1 MRPILPIMVA
11 IVLAGSCTAPILAVN
26 KAMAQP
32 FGGQAAPG
40 RHMEERPFGGPSPKN
55 RSVVRN
61 GKKCAF
67 SEDPASTK
75 VQTCDLENEDRV
87 GKKCTCPG
95 VATQGKVIE

>member
-1 MRPILPIMVA
+1 MRPTLPIVAA
-11 IVLAGSCTAPILAVN
+11 IVSSMAPVLTVN
-26 KAMAQP
+26 KGMAQP
-32 FGGQAAPG
+32 FGGPVAPG
-40 RHMEERPFGGPSPKN
+40 RHMEERPFGGPPPKN
-55 RSVVRN
+55 RSPFRF

-75 VQTCDLENEDRV
+75 VQTCDLEKEDRL